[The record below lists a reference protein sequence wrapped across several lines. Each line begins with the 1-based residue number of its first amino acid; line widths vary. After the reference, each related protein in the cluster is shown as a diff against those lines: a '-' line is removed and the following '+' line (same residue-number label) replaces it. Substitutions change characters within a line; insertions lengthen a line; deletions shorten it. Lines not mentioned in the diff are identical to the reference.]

1 MSQMTT
7 LKLIAKHTVAS
18 KSWFAKTQPLFPF
31 FTHTHIYIHI
41 YICIYIY
48 IIWFLVLIW
57 WFSITYILY
66 PSLITAPWWCC
77 TFFPWLVET
86 EQSFL
91 EQLIDGTYTILK
103 SILIPYIEVMIYL
116 HQHVPRLLCSGFI
129 YTTKKHL
136 LRRYLYL
143 HSKETQI
150 SHVEAFIDIN
160 IFQISHVGFLFT

>member
-31 FTHTHIYIHI
+31 FTHTHIYIYT
-41 YICIYIY
+41 YI
-48 IIWFLVLIW
+48 

-160 IFQISHVGFLFT
+160 IFIHFPDLSRGFFIYIKNPRSLT